1 MSKHGVVI
9 GGGIGGLLAAFA
21 LAPHCDRV
29 TVLERDPYPTRGD
42 RHDAKF
48 TAPPPR
54 KGAQQSRCLHLL
66 TAAGANAFDEL
77 APGWREDLVSRG
89 AIPFDPSADALMRV
103 SAGWLPRA
111 ASGILVYACSRALIE
126 EVLRRRL
133 AVWTNV
139 RIEQGRRAVGLLSQ
153 RPGGGTTGVQLAAG
167 DAAGKTTVAAAIEA
181 DLVVDAS
188 GAGSQL
194 RRWLARLPAA
204 GGSQP
209 ETTVIEPGMEYVSRW
224 FYLAPED
231 APDWMCLS
239 VAPAGAARRG
249 AMMLRAE
256 QDRWGVVLVA
266 PTGDRLPADDD
277 EFLQFAAGIGDG
289 LLRRALARALTAS
302 PIHRYRSTPNRMVH
316 YDRLAAW
323 PDGLAALGDSVC
335 MLDPYFGLGM
345 TAAARGASLLR
356 AWVGRQEGEISVQG
370 FQRELAALNAAPWR
384 LATGRD
390 PDGSIQPTDI
400 GPFYAA
406 APANPAIARALV
418 HVHHML
424 RPADSL
430 VELIA

>member
-1 MSKHGVVI
+1 MSKHGVII

-29 TVLERDPYPTRGD
+29 TVLERDLYPTHGD

-48 TAPPPR
+48 TPPPPR
-54 KGAQQSRCLHLL
+54 KGAQQSRCQHLL
-66 TAAGANAFDEL
+66 TGAGGNAFDEL
-77 APGWREDLVSRG
+77 APGWREDLVSCG

-111 ASGILVYACSRALIE
+111 ASGILVYACSRGLIE

-139 RIEQGRRAVGLLSQ
+139 RIEQGRRAVGLLGQ
-153 RPGGGTTGVQLAAG
+153 RPGGDISGVQLADEKAQK
-167 DAAGKTTVAAAIEA
+167 KTIEA

-188 GAGSQL
+188 GAGSRL
-194 RRWLARLPAA
+194 RHWLARLPAA

-209 ETTVIEPGMEYVSRW
+209 EMTVIEPGMEYVSRW

-239 VAPAGAARRG
+239 VAPAGATRRG

-256 QDRWGVVLVA
+256 RDRWGVVLAA
-266 PTGDRLPADDD
+266 PTGDRLPADDG
-277 EFLQFAAGIGDG
+277 EFLQFTAGIDDI
-289 LLRRALARALTAS
+289 LLRSALARARPTS

-316 YDRLAAW
+316 YDRFAAW

-345 TAAARGASLLR
+345 TAAALGASLLR
-356 AWVGRQEGEISVQG
+356 DWVGGQNGATSLHG
-370 FQRELAALNAAPWR
+370 FQRELATLNAAPWR

-390 PDGSIQPTDI
+390 PDGSAQPTDI
-400 GPFYAA
+400 GSLYAA